1 MSIEVR
7 SKDIIVIDILKFIIQ
22 VEWTVKK
29 HNNKYRAGSH
39 YFTVESQFTN

>member
-22 VEWTVKK
+22 VEWTVK
-29 HNNKYRAGSH
+29 SI
-39 YFTVESQFTN
+39 TTNTEQDRIILR